1 MRADFSAVMRHSR
14 RVRPRFA
21 RSLPATAA
29 TALVALAALVVLAAP
44 AAGAEKIRNHFDSDS
59 MMRPP
64 GFFDLVILGAPGA
77 ASEAKWLVLVDNN
90 PPSAPN
96 KLAQVNTQRP
106 EDSIAAALRRNVS
119 FQDGTVSTFV
129 KKGAA
134 REGLVLRMRDE
145 KNFLV
150 LLVDASGE
158 VVLSAF
164 ANGKATELGRGR
176 KDLVRPWEEYSVKAE
191 GPQLTV
197 SFNDEKLFEARDPHP
212 VAGRTG
218 LATSGPG
225 EASFDEFIIDPVAPA
240 GSAQ

>member
-1 MRADFSAVMRHSR
+1 MGVT
-14 RVRPRFA
+14 V
-21 RSLPATAA
+21 
-29 TALVALAALVVLAAP
+29 LAALVVLVAP
-44 AAGAEKIRNHFDSDS
+44 AAAAEKIRNHFDSDS

-64 GFFDLVILGAPGA
+64 GFFDLVVLGAQGA
-77 ASEAKWLVLVDNN
+77 ASEAKWLVLVDKN

-96 KLAQVNTQRP
+96 KLAQVDTRRP

-129 KKGAA
+129 KKGAS
-134 REGLVLRMRDE
+134 REGLILRMKDE

-158 VVLSAF
+158 VVLSAY
-164 ANGKATELGRGR
+164 ANGKPTELGRGR
-176 KDLVRPWEEYSVKAE
+176 KELVRPWEEYSVKAE

-218 LATSGPG
+218 LATAGPG
-225 EASFDEFIIDPVAPA
+225 EASFDEFIIDPADPVAPE
-240 GSAQ
+240 GSAK